1 MASDVFISDD
11 PVISGKLTKLGYS
24 FSTAVAHG
32 NRDLANA
39 ILVEAEKIK
48 RKYRIEKSKL
58 KLVKKP

>member
-1 MASDVFISDD
+1 MR
-11 PVISGKLTKLGYS
+11 
-24 FSTAVAHG
+24 AVAHG

-48 RKYRIEKSKL
+48 RKHKIEKSKL